1 MKLRLKKSLYG
12 LKQAPRAWYLRLSAE
27 MQRIGFSP
35 STADPALFCR
45 KDPGKETYTV
55 VWVDDSLVIGTS
67 AAVEETKEAL
77 AAVFDIRDLGDANF
91 FLGME
96 IERNR
101 SDKTI
106 TLTQKRSIKNLL
118 AEHGMTGAKA
128 RATPMSPAE
137 KPTREGEELD
147 VSAFPYSRL
156 IGSLLYIANCTR
168 PDISQAVGV
177 LSRFM
182 RRPTRDHWKMARAVL
197 SYLAGTPEVGLSLDG
212 TKGLELKGFCDADYA
227 GDINTRRSTTGYV
240 FTLGGVAVLWA
251 SKCQPTVACSTVEA
265 EYMAAAFT
273 TKEALWLK
281 KLFAD
286 LNIECGS
293 VQIGCDNQGAIQLS
307 KHPIASPR
315 SKHIDVN
322 HHFVRERIMRREIEF
337 KYVSTE
343 RQAAD
348 SLTKPV
354 SADKFEIC
362 CNLIGLM

>member
-1 MKLRLKKSLYG
+1 MKLKLKRSLYG
-12 LKQAPRAWYLRLSAE
+12 LKQAPRAWYLRLSGKME
-27 MQRIGFSP
+27 KIGFSP

-45 KDPGKETYTV
+45 KDLGKESYTV

-67 AAVEETKEAL
+67 AAVKETKEAL
-77 AAVFDIRDLGDANF
+77 GAVFDIWDLGEANL
-91 FLGME
+91 FLGMV

-101 SDKTI
+101 VNKTLKLI
-106 TLTQKRSIKNLL
+106 QKRNIKDLL
-118 AEHGMTGAKA
+118 AEHGMAGAKA
-128 RATPMSPAE
+128 RATSMSPAE

-147 VSAFPYSRL
+147 VSAFPYSHL
-156 IGSLLYIANCTR
+156 IGTLLCIANCTR
-168 PDISQAVGV
+168 PDISQAVGD

-182 RRPTRDHWKMARAVL
+182 SRPTQDQWKMARAVL
-197 SYLAGTPEVGLSLDG
+197 SYLAGTPEVGLSFDG
-212 TKGLELKGFCDADYA
+212 TEGLKLREFCDADYA
-227 GDINTRRSTTGYV
+227 GDIDMRRSTTGYV
-240 FTLGGVAVLWA
+240 FTLGGGAVSWA
-251 SKCQPTVACSTVEA
+251 SKCQPTMACSTVEA
-265 EYMAAAFT
+265 EYMAATFT

-293 VQIGCDNQGAIQLS
+293 VQIGCNNQGAIQLS

-322 HHFVRERIMRREIEF
+322 HHFVRERIMRRDTEF

-348 SLTKPV
+348 FLTKPRLSRQV
-354 SADKFEIC
+354 
-362 CNLIGLM
+362 